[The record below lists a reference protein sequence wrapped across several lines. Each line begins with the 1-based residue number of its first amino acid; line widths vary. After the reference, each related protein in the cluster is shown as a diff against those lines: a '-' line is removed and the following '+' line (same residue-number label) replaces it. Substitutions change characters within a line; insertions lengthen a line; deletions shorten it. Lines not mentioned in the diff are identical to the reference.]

1 MDKNYDIVAASKY
14 PFLYAVKF
22 IDLRSIEHTLTNII
36 ANYFSRAQDKD
47 VATNHLSLFKVN
59 IPS

>member
-14 PFLYAVKF
+14 SYLYAVTFNDFKY
-22 IDLRSIEHTLTNII
+22 IENTLTNII

-59 IPS
+59 I